1 MYRHHRSLRFVVL
14 VVAVALPLIGL
25 SGVASAK
32 QAKTL
37 HCTTH
42 PHRAAC
48 KSSAGGSGTGGTNPT
63 MVVTVSPNPL
73 VETAQS
79 EVFAVVQVETSPAF
93 AGDTVVLDFSQF
105 TASCDQGV
113 KADSDAGSLQP
124 GTSPDS
130 AVLDNDGNAS
140 FFLIGLLCAPGS
152 SVIDASM
159 LQAPYY
165 TATTTLQVSP
175 PAVTPAGVTGY
186 PNSEVEI
193 GDSSA
198 TEPGIN
204 PPTPAPQ
211 STVIAVFYV
220 ETSPV
225 YAEQTVEIDSAELDA
240 SCGEAWS
247 WEGLNEGTYATG
259 AGPVNSVSN
268 PPPATS
274 VLDDDGNAVFVFAGA
289 SCAAGTWDVV
299 ADVEAGTHPTYV
311 STFTVLPPAPTI

>member
-1 MYRHHRSLRFVVL
+1 M
-14 VVAVALPLIGL
+14 A
-25 SGVASAK
+25 GVASAQK
-32 QAKTL
+32 AKTL
-37 HCTTH
+37 NCTTH

-48 KSSAGGSGTGGTNPT
+48 KSSTGGSGTGGTSPT
-63 MVVTVSPNPL
+63 MVVTVSPDPL

-79 EVFAVVQVETSPAF
+79 EVLAVVQVETSPAF
-93 AGDTVVLDFSQF
+93 AGGTVVLDFSQF
-105 TASCDQGV
+105 TASCNQGV
-113 KADSDAGSLQP
+113 DNPTSGGSFQP
-124 GTSPDS
+124 GAIPDS
-130 AVLDNDGNAS
+130 AVLDNDGNAT
-140 FFLIGLLCAPGS
+140 FLIIGVLCAPGS

-159 LQAPYY
+159 VQAPYY

-175 PAVTPAGVTGY
+175 PEVTPTGVTGY
-186 PNSEVEI
+186 PNPEVEI

-198 TEPGIN
+198 TEPGEV
-204 PPTPAPQ
+204 PPTPAPD

-247 WEGLNEGTYATG
+247 WEGLTGQPQAFG
-259 AGPVNSVSN
+259 AGPVNN
-268 PPPATS
+268 AHYPPPATA
-274 VLDDDGNAVFVFAGA
+274 VLDDDGNAVFIFAGA

-311 STFTVLPPAPTI
+311 TTFTVSPPAPTI